1 MTKLCFNFIF
11 IDMDKPKYYKRYIEK
26 SIQLKLHTSGA
37 VLVTGPKFCGKT
49 TTCSVFAK
57 SIYRINTRN
66 AIRRTKL
73 DPRIALSGETPHL
86 IDEWQKI
93 PDLWNYVKEDLD
105 IKYEF
110 GKYLLTG
117 SATPPDRLEIQHTGA
132 GRIAPLKR
140 RPMSLFESLDSS
152 GKVSLESLFSHPD
165 QDVFDPNQD
174 FTLQDLS
181 YLICRGG
188 WPLSLAVTDR
198 QSALE
203 VTKNYCDSLFT
214 FSESDNLKYR
224 NRKTDTL
231 RMVLKSY
238 ARNISTEASRKTR
251 INDVKK
257 NDERIRDVKT
267 FKEYQSAL
275 KNLFILEDREA
286 WCPEIRSKT
295 AIRSSPT
302 RHFVDPSIACCV
314 LDISPQDLLSDR
326 NSFGLFF
333 EDRAVRDLR
342 VYRNSIGGRIRH
354 YRDNT
359 GLECD
364 AVIHLNDGR
373 WAPIEI
379 KLGGIDLTE
388 YGATRL
394 NRLKEKLATKSSLSA
409 PSFRRILTGFG
420 PLYRRKDGIYVVPIN
435 RLRA

>member
-132 GRIAPLKR
+132 GRIVPLKR
-140 RPMSLFESLDSS
+140 MPMSLFESLDSS
-152 GKVSLESLFSHPD
+152 GKVSLESLFSYPD
-165 QDVFDPNQD
+165 QDIIDPNQD
-174 FTLQDLS
+174 FTIQDLS

-203 VTKNYCDSLFT
+203 VTK
-214 FSESDNLKYR
+214 
-224 NRKTDTL
+224 
-231 RMVLKSY
+231 
-238 ARNISTEASRKTR
+238 SRKTR
-251 INDVKK
+251 INDVKQ

-302 RHFVDPSIACCV
+302 RHFVDPSIACCA

-435 RLRA
+435 RLKA